1 MTMQNV
7 RLPGQTGIS
16 HLDIT
21 EYKRPEEE
29 LKKQGLHLK
38 DMVKERTAEL
48 ERINRLF
55 VGRELLM
62 IKLKKQIAEGE
73 KEIGNMKK
81 AGGK

>member
-1 MTMQNV
+1 M
-7 RLPGQTGIS
+7 
-16 HLDIT
+16 DFT
-21 EYKRPEEE
+21 EYKRGEEE
-29 LKKQGLHLK
+29 IKKQRWHLK

-62 IKLKKQIAEGE
+62 IKLKKQIAEVE
-73 KEIGNMKK
+73 KEIGDMKK